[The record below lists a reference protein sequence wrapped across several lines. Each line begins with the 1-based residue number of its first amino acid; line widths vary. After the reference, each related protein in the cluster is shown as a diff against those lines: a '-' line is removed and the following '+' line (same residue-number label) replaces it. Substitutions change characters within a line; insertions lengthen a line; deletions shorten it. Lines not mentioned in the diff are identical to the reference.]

1 MNETKRCSTC
11 KVTKEISKF
20 SISKWNRDGSQSE
33 CKECNRIRR
42 LKCSTKYSVRSKVYC
57 DLCKR
62 SFNRYYLDLHM
73 QSRKHLANTATQ
85 PPQVV
90 SINSVC
96 SQTEST
102 Y

>member
-33 CKECNRIRR
+33 CKDCNSIRR
-42 LKCSTKYSVRSKVYC
+42 SKCRTKYSERYKVYC
-57 DLCKR
+57 DLCNR
-62 SFNRYYLDLHM
+62 SFRKYYLDLHV
-73 QSRKHLANTATQ
+73 QSRKHLA
-85 PPQVV
+85 QVI
-90 SINSVC
+90 SKG

-102 Y
+102 N